1 MPCYKSTSFPGGV
14 TTTGRTVYRTEAEC
28 NQACGDGA
36 CCEGT
41 TCSVKPACRCQ
52 GAGKVF
58 RGVGTVCTPNPCLC
72 CCEFIDLHSGGVMVT
87 QNADSSCIASNNRA
101 IGPCVSY
108 PVVVSVSGV
117 TGVVV
122 PGEPGFLDSGTAL
135 LRNLSFANT
144 SLATPETCGQSG
156 IFVDGPSE
164 ISSGF
169 SVLSSSM
176 VVSAWFSP
184 YDSLHDDPSDRCSN
198 GSVRFRVELTL
209 ERIYQQGGVQCP
221 LRYQGFY
228 KGTCT
233 SLDSYSALSSML
245 VGQSV
250 TMTCNG
256 TFTVPGTLGN
266 TYTADPQTI
275 TVSFAANPLP

>member
-1 MPCYKSTSFPGGV
+1 MPCYQTSNLPAGFV
-14 TTTGRTVYRTEAEC
+14 TTGRTVHRTAAEC
-28 NQACGDGA
+28 NQACGEGA

-41 TCSVKPACRCQ
+41 SCSVKPACRCQ
-52 GAGKVF
+52 RAGQVF

-72 CCEFIDLHSGGVMVT
+72 CCQFFDLHDGGVQVT
-87 QNADSSCIASNNRA
+87 PNADSSCIASNNRA
-101 IGPCVSY
+101 ISPCVSY

-135 LRNLSFANT
+135 LRDLSFANT
-144 SLATPETCGQSG
+144 SRTALEICGQSG
-156 IFVDGPSE
+156 IFVDGPSQ

-169 SVLSSSM
+169 SVQSSSLT
-176 VVSAWFSP
+176 VVSWFSP

-198 GSVRFRVELTL
+198 GSVRFRVELSL
-209 ERIYQQGGVQCP
+209 DRIYQTGGVRVP
-221 LRYQGFY
+221 LRYQGFH
-228 KGTCT
+228 KGACT

-245 VGQSV
+245 AGQSV

-256 TFTVPGTLGN
+256 TFTIPGLLGATYAAVP
-266 TYTADPQTI
+266 QII
-275 TVSFAANPLP
+275 TVSFSANPLP